1 MSAIQRVRDLPRRL
15 GRFVPRS
22 QNQFEY
28 LLKRLWIRVRVVMRL
43 VAKEAEWKVPFRERH
58 PRWWRHGFL
67 SRSAIV
73 YDLEH
78 NDPGLYVSDV
88 QRYLRTRHMVHPRL
102 QDIINNKL
110 STHLLLQNLAIPTPR
125 LAGVY
130 SRDSVHLYPA
140 ETSLDTLNYLSAL
153 PEGERLFLK
162 PLGGAEGK
170 NLYSLRRTTEGVR
183 VNGED
188 LELEEACH
196 RITRAN
202 RPLIIEGLVEQ
213 HSQQADLFPGTTNT
227 LRLLTMLD
235 LETKEPFLLLAV
247 QRIGSVASGMV
258 DNWTQGGLSARI
270 DLDTGMLGRAA
281 RLPQQESKL
290 QWFSEHPD
298 TGASIEGRITPHWSQ
313 TVDVVLRAAKA
324 ISFLEYVGWD
334 VIVGPDGP
342 VVLEANINSGMNVLQ
357 VHQPLLADPRAAAYL
372 TARRA
377 VRR

>member
-1 MSAIQRVRDLPRRL
+1 MSVIDRIQAVPRRVT
-15 GRFVPRS
+15 RFIPRS

-78 NDPGLYVSDV
+78 NDPSLYVSDV

-130 SRDSVHLYPA
+130 SRGSVHLYPA
-140 ETSLDTLNYLSAL
+140 ETRLDAL
-153 PEGERLFLK
+153 EYFVQLAEGERLFFK

-170 NLYSLRRTTEGVR
+170 NLYSVRRTAEGVR

-188 LELEEACH
+188 LELDEACR
-196 RITRAN
+196 RITTAN

-213 HSQQADLFPGTTNT
+213 HAQQAELFPGTTNT

-235 LETKEPFLLLAV
+235 LETKEPFILLAV

-258 DNWTQGGLSARI
+258 DNWTQGGLSAPI
-270 DLDTGMLGRAA
+270 DLETGVLGKAA
-281 RLPQQESKL
+281 RLPQEESKL
-290 QWFSEHPD
+290 QWFSQHPD
-298 TGASIEGRITPHWSQ
+298 TGAPIEGRATPHWPEI
-313 TVDVVLRAAKA
+313 VDVVHRAAKA

-357 VHQPLLADPRAAAYL
+357 VHQPLLADPRAQSYL
-372 TARRA
+372 TSRR
-377 VRR
+377 VLR